1 VIRFFGPKSNYTNSP
16 KLYKSFHCYCL
27 FFFSFFPLKWPIFF
41 LRKGTTIC
49 PIKIFETKL
58 HCFFFL
64 GQFPIHGLP
73 HNIDIVKFCKH
84 SIRPQSKPSNYET
97 LLQKLKHDLINSSPP
112 PMDKHLEKNNEPTTE
127 STPKFTS

>member
-1 VIRFFGPKSNYTNSP
+1 MIRFFWPKSNYTNSP

-41 LRKGTTIC
+41 LKERNNHMPHLK
-49 PIKIFETKL
+49 KL
-58 HCFFFL
+58 KPNSIVFFL